1 MELLERDHALCQLDA
16 ALKDSIAGQGR
27 IVLVSGEAGIGK
39 TALID
44 RFTAVHRASSRVLWG
59 ACDALFTPRPL
70 GPLYDIAAQMQ
81 GDLLTLLT
89 AQANRADLFGSFL
102 NDLRQHP
109 SIVVFEDVHWADDA
123 TLDIIKFLGRR
134 MQAVPSVI
142 ILTYRDDEIGLSHP
156 LRLVLGDL
164 ARFGATRRIPLSPLS
179 EQAVRQLIGDR
190 VLDPAALHRQTGGN
204 PFFVTETIASG
215 ASGIPSSV
223 RDAVLARAARLS
235 AAGRTVLEAAA
246 VIGLRIEP
254 PLLAEV
260 VGAESLAVDECM
272 DIGMLVG
279 QGEVLAFRHELA
291 RQTILE
297 AISPQQRLILHRLV
311 LERLRGSP
319 ASGNHLARLVHHAQ
333 AANDPE
339 AVCRYAPA
347 AARCAAAVSAHREAA
362 AHYALALR
370 FAHDLPS
377 NEYALLLE
385 AYAQEC
391 NITDQRLEGIA
402 ARRKALE
409 LWRTLGNTLKQ
420 GENLA
425 LLAVM
430 HSGIGQTAEAE
441 QVNWAAIELLE
452 ALPPSRELA
461 LAYRTQATL
470 RMFSQDTAEAIA
482 WGEKAIALA
491 ERFQD
496 YETLAMADNVIGY
509 AQIVFDYEQGR
520 QCLER
525 SLAVARQAGLELR
538 IANAYAN
545 LGSASGEV
553 YQFLR
558 AERDLSEGIAFTLE
572 RDLDAARLYMQA
584 WLALTHLHLGH
595 WSEAADVAASLLDC
609 PGVSAISRI
618 VALVAIGRLRARRG
632 DPGVAEALDEAL
644 ELAEQTGHLQRLGP
658 VRIARAEAAWLAGD
672 RVRLAVESQA
682 VYDLAVAKRHPW
694 FAGELSFWRW
704 RAGDRASLSAWMAHP
719 FVRQIEGD
727 WRAAASE
734 WEQLGCPYEQAI
746 ALMDGDHAAQLL
758 ALEIY
763 NQLGALPAAEMV
775 QQKLR
780 AIPERRREREIFGG
794 LTARERVV
802 ATLIA
807 QGKSN
812 REIAAAMTVH
822 VKTIETYVTRILNKL
837 DFDSRVQI
845 ATWTVEKQ
853 LPQSSH
859 RSEC

>member
-16 ALKDSIAGQGR
+16 ALRDATAGQGR

-39 TALID
+39 TSLID
-44 RFTAVHRASSRVLWG
+44 RFTAVHRASTRVLWG

-70 GPLYDIAAQMQ
+70 GPLYDIAAQMHD
-81 GDLLTLLT
+81 DLLTLLT
-89 AQANRADLFGSFL
+89 AQASRADLFSAFL
-102 NDLRQHP
+102 NDLLQRP
-109 SIVVFEDVHWADDA
+109 SILIIEDVHWADEA
-123 TLDIIKFLGRR
+123 TLDVLKFLGRR
-134 MQAVPSVI
+134 MQGVPSVL
-142 ILTYRDDEIGLSHP
+142 ILTYRDDEIGLHHP

-164 ARFGATRRIPLSPLS
+164 VTFAATRRIALPSLS
-179 EQAVRQLIGDR
+179 EGAVRELIGDR
-190 VLDPAALHRQTGGN
+190 ALDPAALHRQTGGN
-204 PFFVTETIASG
+204 PFFVTETIGSG

-235 AAGRTVLEAAA
+235 ASGRTVLEAAA

-272 DIGMLVG
+272 GIGMLIE

-297 AISPQQRLILHRLV
+297 AISPQKRLALHRLV

-319 ASGNHLARLVHHAQ
+319 ATGNHLTRLVYHAE
-333 AANDPE
+333 AANDPQ
-339 AVCRYAPA
+339 AVLTFAPA
-347 AARCAAAVSAHREAA
+347 AAHHAAAVSAHREAV

-370 FAHDLPS
+370 FAHGLPPD
-377 NEYALLLE
+377 EYALLLE

-409 LWRTLGNTLKQ
+409 LWRTLSNILKQ

-425 LLAVM
+425 WLAVM

-470 RMFSQDTAEAIA
+470 RMFSQDTAQAIA

-496 YETLAMADNVIGY
+496 YETQAMADNVIGY
-509 AQIVFDYEQGR
+509 AQIFFDYERGR
-520 QCLER
+520 HFLEH
-525 SLAVARQAGLELR
+525 SLAVARQAGLDLQ

-545 LGSASGEV
+545 LGSASGAV

-558 AERDLSEGIAFTLE
+558 AERDLSEGIAFTRE

-584 WLALTHLHLGH
+584 WLALTYLHLGR
-595 WSEAADVAASLLDC
+595 WSEAADVAASVLQL

-632 DPGVAEALDEAL
+632 DPGVAEALGEAL
-644 ELAEQTGHLQRLGP
+644 ELAGQTGHLQRLGP
-658 VRIARAEAAWLAGD
+658 VWIARAEAAWLAGD
-672 RVRLAVESQA
+672 GTQLPAEAQE
-682 VYDLAVAKRHPW
+682 VYDLAVDKQHPW
-694 FAGELSFWRW
+694 FTGELGFWCW
-704 RAGDRASLSAWMAHP
+704 RGGEHASLPSWTARP
-719 FVRQIEGD
+719 FARQIEGD
-727 WRAAASE
+727 WRAAANE
-734 WEQLGCPYEQAI
+734 WEHLGCPYEQAM

-758 ALEIY
+758 ALDIF
-763 NQLGALPAAEMV
+763 NQLGACPAAEIV
-775 QQKLR
+775 RQNLR
-780 AIPERRREREIFGG
+780 DIPERRRAREIFGG
-794 LTARERVV
+794 LTARERAV
-802 ATLIA
+802 AALIA
-807 QGKSN
+807 QGNSN
-812 REIAAAMTVH
+812 RQIAAAMTVR
-822 VKTIETYVTRILNKL
+822 VKTIETYVTRILHKL
-837 DFDSRVQI
+837 DFNSRVQI
-845 ATWTVEKQ
+845 ATWTIEVG
-853 LPQSSH
+853 LPQSSD
-859 RSEC
+859 RSES

>member
-1 MELLERDHALCQLDA
+1 MELLERDPALGELDT
-16 ALKDSIAGQGR
+16 ALKESIAGQGR
-27 IVLVSGEAGIGK
+27 IMLVSGEAGIGK
-39 TALID
+39 TSLID
-44 RFTAVHRASSRVLWG
+44 RFTAVHRASTRVLWG

-70 GPLYDIAAQMQ
+70 GPLHDIAAQIH

-89 AQANRADLFGSFL
+89 AQANRADLFSSFL
-102 NDLRQHP
+102 NDLRERP
-109 SIVVFEDVHWADDA
+109 SIVVFEDVHWADEA

-134 MQAVPSVI
+134 MQGVPSVI
-142 ILTYRDDEIGLSHP
+142 ILTYRDDEIGLRHP
-156 LRLVLGDL
+156 LRLLLGDL
-164 ARFGATRRIPLSPLS
+164 ATFGATRRIPLAPLS
-179 EQAVRQLIGDR
+179 ERAVRQLIGDR
-190 VLDPAALHRQTGGN
+190 ALDPAALYRQTGGN
-204 PFFVTETIASG
+204 PFFVTETIASD
-215 ASGIPSSV
+215 ACGIPSSV

-235 AAGRTVLEAAA
+235 ASGRAVLEAAA
-246 VIGLRIEP
+246 AIGLRIEP
-254 PLLAEV
+254 ALLAEV
-260 VGAESLAVDECM
+260 VGAESLAVEECI
-272 DIGMLVG
+272 DGGMLIA
-279 QGEVLAFRHELA
+279 QGEVLTFRHELA

-297 AISPQQRLILHRLV
+297 AISPQQRLVLHRLV
-311 LERLRGSP
+311 LEKLSTSP
-319 ASGNHLARLVHHAQ
+319 ATDDHLARLVHHAEAGNDPDAVLKYAPVAARQ
-333 AANDPE
+333 AA
-339 AVCRYAPA
+339 V
-347 AARCAAAVSAHREAA
+347 VSAHHEAA
-362 AHYALALR
+362 AHYALTLR
-370 FAHDLPS
+370 FAHALPPDD
-377 NEYALLLE
+377 YALLLE

-409 LWRTLGNTLKQ
+409 LWRAVGDTLKQ

-430 HSGIGQTAEAE
+430 YSGLGQTAEAE
-441 QVNWAAIELLE
+441 QANWAAIELLE
-452 ALPPSRELA
+452 ALPPSRELG

-509 AQIVFDYEQGR
+509 AQIVFDYERGR
-520 QCLER
+520 QCLEH
-525 SLAVARQAGLELR
+525 SHAVARQAGLELR

-584 WLALTHLHLGH
+584 WQALTYVHLGR
-595 WSEAADVAASLLDC
+595 WSEAADVAASVLDL
-609 PGVSAISRI
+609 PGVSAINRI
-618 VALVAIGRLRARRG
+618 VALVALGRLRARRG

-644 ELAEQTGHLQRLGP
+644 ELARQTGHLQRLGP

-672 RVRLAVESQA
+672 RAQLAVEARA

-704 RAGDRASLSAWMAHP
+704 RAGDHASLLAWMAHP

-727 WRAAASE
+727 WREAAGE
-734 WEQLGCPYEQAI
+734 WERLGCPYQRAM

-758 ALEIY
+758 ALEIF
-763 NQLGALPAAEMV
+763 NQLGALPAAEIV
-775 QQKLR
+775 RQRLR
-780 AIPERRREREIFGG
+780 AIPERRRETEIFGG

-812 REIAAAMTVH
+812 REIAAAMTVG

-845 ATWTVEKQ
+845 ATWTVAQK
-853 LPQSSH
+853 LRQSPH
-859 RSEC
+859 RPKR